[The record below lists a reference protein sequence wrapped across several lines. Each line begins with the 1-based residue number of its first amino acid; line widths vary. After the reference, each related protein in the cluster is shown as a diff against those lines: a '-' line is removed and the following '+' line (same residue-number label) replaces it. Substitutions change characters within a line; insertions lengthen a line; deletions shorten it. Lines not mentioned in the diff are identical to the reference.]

1 LIKESFSCDTPF
13 VVHWDGKILPDL
25 TGSDHVDRLPVL
37 VSGLN
42 VSKLLG
48 VPKLPAGTGPEMAN
62 AVVACLDD
70 WQIKNQ
76 IKGMSFDTTS
86 SNTGHK
92 AGACTLIES
101 VLGRELLNL
110 ACRHHVMEIVAE
122 KVFAVCGIPSTGP
135 TILLFK
141 RFKDNW
147 KSIDQKQIEVCQDN
161 ISNKEDIV
169 HFCMQQLTI
178 SQPRDDYRELLEI
191 TIIYLGQSPAR
202 GIRFMRPGA
211 LHRARWMA
219 RVIYAIKIC
228 LFQSQFKMTQREK
241 SGMKR
246 FAAFAVS
253 LYVRSWFL
261 ASVST
266 AAPASDLWFLKQV
279 VQYEDQAIREAAIKA
294 FSRHLWYLNEILVSL
309 AFFDPETSLQDKR
322 DMVRALNTVGSEN
335 APKRIELGVSAARM
349 ADKTLADFVTS
360 TSRRFFQLLG
370 IPADFLAIDPEQ
382 WDNRDDFLS
391 ASAVA
396 RSLTV
401 VNDSAERAVAL
412 MQTFNPVLTKNEE
425 QKQFLLQVMEE
436 HQKNIQMPRKAQ

>member
-1 LIKESFSCDTPF
+1 
-13 VVHWDGKILPDL
+13 V

-48 VPKLPAGTGPEMAN
+48 VPKLPAGTGAAMAN

-76 IKGMSFDTTS
+76 VKGMSFDTTS

-101 VLGRELLNL
+101 ILGRELLNL

-169 HFCMQQLTI
+169 HFCMQELTI

-219 RVIYAIKIC
+219 RVIYAITIC
-228 LFQSQFKMTQREK
+228 LFQSQFKMTRRDREEWQEEV
-241 SGMKR
+241 R
-246 FAAFAVS
+246 CFCRVS
-253 LYVRSWFL
+253 VCS
-261 ASVST
+261 
-266 AAPASDLWFLKQV
+266 
-279 VQYEDQAIREAAIKA
+279 
-294 FSRHLWYLNEILVSL
+294 ILVFGFS
-309 AFFDPETSLQDKR
+309 FISCTCK
-322 DMVRALNTVGSEN
+322 
-335 APKRIELGVSAARM
+335 
-349 ADKTLADFVTS
+349 
-360 TSRRFFQLLG
+360 
-370 IPADFLAIDPEQ
+370 
-382 WDNRDDFLS
+382 
-391 ASAVA
+391 
-396 RSLTV
+396 
-401 VNDSAERAVAL
+401 
-412 MQTFNPVLTKNEE
+412 
-425 QKQFLLQVMEE
+425 
-436 HQKNIQMPRKAQ
+436 